1 LSGAYHAGAWEWRAP
16 VRDVREGRLLTPSF
30 VRLTVPHRSLS
41 STSYRTNKY
50 SGLTCGGLPISSVS
64 GQGGCLN
71 GSAPFFKV
79 SCVTT
84 TDDFPFEIYST
95 NNLIQRS
102 FAPGTTCAAPGVP
115 TSVTAIPLDTC
126 IGINSN
132 SQKYSCSATT
142 GQARFVS
149 YASSDCSGTGE
160 PSVQDINTCVE
171 YSSGSSPSDFSCSS
185 ATSALTPVITQPS
198 SAFLPP
204 PISGSSELPT
214 CTDKA
219 LRSSGGADTL
229 VCGNVE
235 KYADLSPAAPTFG
248 VVVFNPFG
256 RSVAITQL
264 GVTDCSAGSCVTKA
278 LPSSEVVLGKN
289 AIVSRSMWIALKN
302 VKCATPSNP
311 FAYCAVSIKDTAP
324 VSRPHYYCM
333 MRLFAKRMG
342 KERRH
347 EPYFAHSPSLS
358 QTGSAR
364 TRSSG
369 RSSRRSLLS
378 SWRARSSA

>member
-1 LSGAYHAGAWEWRAP
+1 
-16 VRDVREGRLLTPSF
+16 
-30 VRLTVPHRSLS
+30 
-41 STSYRTNKY
+41 
-50 SGLTCGGLPISSVS
+50 
-64 GQGGCLN
+64 
-71 GSAPFFKV
+71 
-79 SCVTT
+79 
-84 TDDFPFEIYST
+84 
-95 NNLIQRS
+95 
-102 FAPGTTCAAPGVP
+102 
-115 TSVTAIPLDTC
+115 
-126 IGINSN
+126 
-132 SQKYSCSATT
+132 
-142 GQARFVS
+142 
-149 YASSDCSGTGE
+149 
-160 PSVQDINTCVE
+160 
-171 YSSGSSPSDFSCSS
+171 
-185 ATSALTPVITQPS
+185 
-198 SAFLPP
+198 
-204 PISGSSELPT
+204 
-214 CTDKA
+214 
-219 LRSSGGADTL
+219 
-229 VCGNVE
+229 VE